1 MKRSYDAVLQ
11 TIAAACKRYERDP
24 GSVELLAVSKTR
36 TASDVQNVF
45 QSCGHTSF
53 GENYAQELKKKAE
66 ELKDLPIHWHFIG
79 QLQTNKI
86 PTIVRYAE
94 SILAVDTRIHASKI
108 AHNAE
113 LIGKVPYKIFIA
125 VNLAN
130 ESGKS
135 GIALGQV
142 TSFAQSL
149 ANDARLDIQG
159 LMAVPP
165 SFLNDAACHRT
176 VPELYKTLVALARG
190 IGRGRVSLGM
200 TDDLQIA
207 IGAGTDQVRIGR
219 AIFGERQ

>member
-1 MKRSYDAVLQ
+1 MKRSYSEVLQ
-11 TIAAACKRYERDP
+11 TIATACKRYGRDAS
-24 GSVELLAVSKTR
+24 SVDLLAVSKTR
-36 TASDVQNVF
+36 SAAEIQNVF
-45 QSCGHTSF
+45 QACGQVNF

-79 QLQTNKI
+79 HLQTNKI

-94 SILAVDTRIHASKI
+94 SILAVDTKVHAAKI
-108 AHNAE
+108 AYSAE
-113 LIGKVPYKIFIA
+113 QFGKAPYKIFIA

-135 GIALGQV
+135 GVTLGGV
-142 TSFAQSL
+142 ASFAESL
-149 ANDARLDIQG
+149 AIDARLDIQG

-165 SFLNDAACHRT
+165 SFLNDSACHHT
-176 VPELYKTLVALARG
+176 VPELYKTLVATARG

-207 IGAGTDQVRIGR
+207 IGAGSDQVRIGR
-219 AIFGERQ
+219 AIFGER